1 MIQPIRKRV
10 AEANNVDTKKYKYT
24 LLIDGNN
31 IMKIASVDHKMNS
44 DGKEYGIILTS
55 LRLIGDTLK
64 KKDFDYC
71 IVAYDGEGSGVLR
84 YQYYKDYKANR
95 DKNYE
100 LHNPNKSE
108 YDKYIENYARNI
120 LRHSRENAA
129 KESEDDSFARQKP
142 ILQSILDELCIRQ
155 YEFENVEGDD
165 IISYYVKNKK
175 DDEKVVIVSSDR
187 DLTQLI
193 SDTVCIYNPRDK
205 EFITKE
211 NAVKKLGILSEN
223 IVLQKIICGDV
234 SDNIKGVKGVG
245 LDTLKKLFPE
255 FTDKKLDL
263 DFVIGRSKELLEQR
277 KAEKKKPLK
286 SLENIVNGTTDGC
299 QGDRLYEINKKII
312 DLSTPLLT
320 EEAKKT
326 MDDELYAVIDTT
338 DRSIKNIYEIVSENK
353 INDILDENKFG
364 NILEPFGR
372 IIMMENKRLKAYLDY
387 EKFKRENGRK

>member
-129 KESEDDSFARQKP
+129 KESDDDSFARQKP

-245 LDTLKKLFPE
+245 LNTLKKLFPE

-387 EKFKRENGRK
+387 EKFRKENGRK

>member
-1 MIQPIRKRV
+1 M
-10 AEANNVDTKKYKYT
+10 NN
-24 LLIDGNN
+24 DGR
-31 IMKIASVDHKMNS
+31 
-44 DGKEYGIILTS
+44 EYGAVLNFIRMLGNVL
-55 LRLIGDTLK
+55 LR
-64 KKDFDYC
+64 KDFNYC
-71 IVAYDGEGSGVLR
+71 YVCWDGLNSGVLR

-387 EKFKRENGRK
+387 EKFRKENGKK